1 VRQGYYEYITSG
13 RLFAQP
19 GPTMKRFSMTFL
31 LPAACFAALSSHPH
45 APASMDPGDGGLI
58 ADSAHRASNA
68 GSVAAKPSRP
78 ERQIILNGFRMPS
91 IGLEFRNRTVSW
103 HAGMYCTVVSKDAD
117 GENETTWFA
126 KAGATWWPLSYLF
139 VDLSGLYGLNKD
151 YRNDP
156 ALMLNPGLQYAFRET
171 VLVRLGVALLASPEH
186 SVKINPT
193 PGIGLAFTL

>member
-1 VRQGYYEYITSG
+1 MKTVSILSKLPST
-13 RLFAQP
+13 LFLCASLVLAEASDA
-19 GPTMKRFSMTFL
+19 GDTAGT
-31 LPAACFAALSSHPH
+31 AAA
-45 APASMDPGDGGLI
+45 
-58 ADSAHRASNA
+58 R
-68 GSVAAKPSRP
+68 PSRP

-91 IGLEFRNRTVSW
+91 IGLEFRNRSVSW
-103 HAGMYCTVVSKDAD
+103 HAGMYCTVVSKDGG

-171 VLVRLGVALLASPEH
+171 VLFRLGVALLASPDH

-193 PGIGLAFTL
+193 PGIGFAFSI